1 MSKKWKYLLQ
11 KEMEQDAKSIME
23 EVNSDP
29 SLKDVKAPDEIHEK
43 LMQQIREHEGVSELH
58 VLSAEEKELIRLGR
72 VYQKRRR
79 WNRYAVLAAAV
90 ICVLAMGITSLG
102 GPERVIEAMKQMVG
116 TRQQTQI
123 DVEGEKLVN
132 SGIST
137 EEEAYQQIEDIFEIF
152 PVRFY
157 YVPDGMKFS
166 EIVIE
171 EETHNARLYYE
182 KGSEKMLSCTM
193 WFNYRPSSRGMDI
206 EDTILEDYN
215 IEVAGNAVS
224 VKKYAIDGQDSA
236 RWKLDFQYQKVQYF
250 VTMEG
255 FTEEE
260 ANKTIKNLH
269 FFEK

>member
-1 MSKKWKYLLQ
+1 MSKKWKHLLQ

-43 LMQQIREHEGVSELH
+43 LMQQIHEHEGVSEPH

-116 TRQQTQI
+116 IRQQTQI
-123 DVEGEKLVN
+123 DVSGKDSTG
-132 SGIST
+132 SGIDSQ
-137 EEEAYQQIEDIFEIF
+137 EEAYQKIEDVFG
-152 PVRFY
+152 VVSARFTHF
-157 YVPDGMKFS
+157 PDGMQFS
-166 EIVIE
+166 EAVVE
-171 EETHNARLYYE
+171 EETQNARLYYAKENE
-182 KGSEKMLSCTM
+182 KYLSCTM
-193 WFNYRPSSRGMDI
+193 WFNYRASSTGVDI
-206 EDTILEDYN
+206 EDKLIRKYDMKVGGIN
-215 IEVAGNAVS
+215 IH
-224 VKKYAIDGQDSA
+224 VKNYDIKDSDA
-236 RWKLDFQYQKVQYF
+236 TRYRAEFEYQKVQYF
-250 VTMEG
+250 IMMDG

-260 ANKTIKNLH
+260 VEKTIKNLH
-269 FFEK
+269 FL

>member
-43 LMQQIREHEGVSELH
+43 LMQQIHEHEGVSEPH

-116 TRQQTQI
+116 VRQQTQI

-132 SGIST
+132 SGISN
-137 EEEAYQQIEDIFEIF
+137 EEEAYQEVEDMFGVI
-152 PVRFY
+152 PVRFTELPNDMEF
-157 YVPDGMKFS
+157 VEG
-166 EIVIE
+166 IIE
-171 EETHNARLYYE
+171 QESQNARLYYE
-182 KGSEKMLSCTM
+182 KENEKVLSCTM
-193 WFNYRPSSRGMDI
+193 YFNYRPSSTGIDV
-206 EDTILEDYN
+206 EDKLVEEYDVNVQDTIIY
-215 IEVAGNAVS
+215 I
-224 VKKYAIDGQDSA
+224 KKYDVKGLDKV
-236 RWKLDFQYQKVQYF
+236 RWKLEFQYQKAQYF
-250 VTMEG
+250 VTFDG
-255 FTEEE
+255 FTEDE
-260 ANKTIKNLH
+260 ANKTIKNLY
-269 FFEK
+269 FFGK